1 MRAKRNFPL
10 SSCLEKKQHDSRMS
24 ETSTTSLKETL
35 CAQQHLLQKLYNE
48 LDVEREASATAASEA
63 LSMIL
68 RLQGEKAA
76 VKMEAEQYKRLA
88 EEKMCYAEGSL
99 ALFEDL
105 IYQKEMEVA
114 ALDYQVQAYRYKLLS
129 MGCADPGLGEIK
141 FPEDLLQRNETLL
154 GDINGQGIP
163 RRNSA
168 PPVALKF
175 PYLKRGI
182 IERERSSSPEIEFIP
197 KIVEQQRGEVR
208 SCQNSDAEK
217 SPDLSAG
224 GDINTYWA
232 QISRLDEKVK
242 YIAGDH
248 YANSQGRSAS
258 PSSFSHV
265 SSEVSYDPIK
275 DDTEQKEKFDQFKVP
290 RYVMGNDV
298 TSDSSYSTGVH
309 DVFEVPQGQE
319 NLKGCKQQK
328 NDEGNLVLQG
338 HERFVKPDSV
348 KSPVKGE
355 TDWVRKML
363 PSKNSENDLCRPSA
377 GVAVNCHLAS
387 VHPTTR
393 VVEALPKFQQLSST
407 LEIIEVGT
415 QASQQEVSNS
425 GKEEELK
432 LLNEIRE
439 QLNTIQ
445 SEIRSWKVKKSPPK
459 DDLPMLLLKEVVA
472 FINHPQ
478 SLLSIST
485 VFPI

>member
-1 MRAKRNFPL
+1 
-10 SSCLEKKQHDSRMS
+10 MS
-24 ETSTTSLKETL
+24 ETSSISLKEML

-88 EEKMCYAEGSL
+88 EEKMCYAEESL
-99 ALFEDL
+99 VLFEDL

-141 FPEDLLQRNETLL
+141 FPENLLQRNETLI
-154 GDINGQGIP
+154 GDLNGQGIP

-168 PPVALKF
+168 PPVAVKRS
-175 PYLKRGI
+175 YLKRGT

-197 KIVEQQRGEVR
+197 KIVEEQKREEIY
-208 SCQNSDAEK
+208 CQNLDSEK
-217 SPDLSAG
+217 STDPSAG
-224 GDINTYWA
+224 GDINSYWA

-248 YANSQGRSAS
+248 YASLQSRSAS

-265 SSEVSYDPIK
+265 SSEMSYDPTK
-275 DDTEQKEKFDQFKVP
+275 DAEQNEKFDQVEVP
-290 RYVMGNDV
+290 RNVMGNDV
-298 TSDSSYSTGVH
+298 TSDSSCSTGVH
-309 DVFEVPQGQE
+309 DVFEVPQGQK
-319 NLKGCKQQK
+319 NLKGCEQQT
-328 NDEGNLVLQG
+328 NDQGNLVLQG
-338 HERFVKPDSV
+338 HERLLKPDSV
-348 KSPVKGE
+348 KSLEKGE
-355 TDWVRKML
+355 TDRVRKML

-387 VHPTTR
+387 VHPTTG
-393 VVEALPKFQQLSST
+393 VAEALPKFQQLSST
-407 LEIIEVGT
+407 LEIIEVGM
-415 QASQQEVSNS
+415 QASRQEVSNT

-459 DDLPMLLLKEVVA
+459 DDLPMLSLMEVVTFLVA
-472 FINHPQ
+472 FINHPWFLPSPS
-478 SLLSIST
+478 SL
-485 VFPI
+485 